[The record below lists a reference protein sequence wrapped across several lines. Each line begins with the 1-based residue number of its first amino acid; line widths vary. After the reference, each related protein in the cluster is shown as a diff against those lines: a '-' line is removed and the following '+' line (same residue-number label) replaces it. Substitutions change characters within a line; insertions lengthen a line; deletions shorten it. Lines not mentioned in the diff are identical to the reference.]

1 MVVILH
7 QCNVIK
13 RVRLTYCLDALYD
26 LSSRLKVTTIKI
38 EAFLYVMN
46 IRHVFWLWY
55 EKVDGTGNT
64 SN

>member
-26 LSSRLKVTTIKI
+26 LSSRLTVTTIKI

-46 IRHVFWLWY
+46 IRHVF
-55 EKVDGTGNT
+55 
-64 SN
+64 